1 MPTAHSHRR
10 PHFHHL
16 SVLCSL
22 KGHTKSNKKNYA
34 AYAFF
39 FVFIL
44 SVYHLFSDGDFSF
57 LMTLGSMSSAF
68 AFVMLFW
75 KMLTQNN
82 AAGVSAKSL
91 QMYSLVFLFR
101 FLSIYWHEGYLP
113 FDKSGDW
120 IYPAMEFLSL
130 TMCGTALFLIF
141 TKYSDSYKPALD
153 TFGAM
158 DPVPPQF
165 GTVFLVVP
173 ALLIALLVHPSLNN
187 VWWSDVCWTFA
198 LYLEAVAILPQLY
211 MFQKGDGS
219 SGTQKRVE
227 SFVSHFV
234 FSLGFSRLLNL
245 VSCGVAPELYF
256 LGLWFNP
263 GQPPKHL
270 PTVYDSRASKSTF
283 FVCLA
288 CYSGFGF
295 PRITNCQIRS
305 QPILSVGSCCWR
317 RCCKWF

>member
-1 MPTAHSHRR
+1 MRFAFSPRRAHTHRL
-10 PHFHHL
+10 PA
-16 SVLCSL
+16 LCSL
-22 KGHTKSNKKNYA
+22 KGHSKSNKKNYA

-91 QMYSLVFLFR
+91 QMYTLVFLFR

-130 TMCGTALFLIF
+130 TMCGTALFLIS

-158 DPVPPQF
+158 DPVPAQF

-173 ALLIALLVHPSLNN
+173 ALLIALAVHPSLNN
-187 VWWSDVCWTFA
+187 VWWSDICWTFA

-219 SGTQKRVE
+219 SGTQKPHATGQLAR
-227 SFVSHFV
+227 
-234 FSLGFSRLLNL
+234 SLS
-245 VSCGVAPELYF
+245 A
-256 LGLWFNP
+256 
-263 GQPPKHL
+263 
-270 PTVYDSRASKSTF
+270 DA
-283 FVCLA
+283 
-288 CYSGFGF
+288 
-295 PRITNCQIRS
+295 
-305 QPILSVGSCCWR
+305 
-317 RCCKWF
+317 

>member
-1 MPTAHSHRR
+1 MEGLHDAG
-10 PHFHHL
+10 
-16 SVLCSL
+16 L
-22 KGHTKSNKKNYA
+22 KGHSKSNKKNYA

-91 QMYSLVFLFR
+91 QMYTLVFLFR

-130 TMCGTALFLIF
+130 TMCGTALFLIS

-158 DPVPPQF
+158 DPVPAQF

-173 ALLIALLVHPSLNN
+173 ALLIALAVHPSLNN
-187 VWWSDVCWTFA
+187 VWWSDICWTFA

-245 VSCGVAPELYF
+245 WFWISSYHELSDAKSTNFVGWFVLLAQMLQMVLMADFFYFYLKAMQKGVEMT
-256 LGLWFNP
+256 
-263 GQPPKHL
+263 L
-270 PTVYDSRASKSTF
+270 PTSLDNV
-283 FVCLA
+283 
-288 CYSGFGF
+288 
-295 PRITNCQIRS
+295 
-305 QPILSVGSCCWR
+305 
-317 RCCKWF
+317 